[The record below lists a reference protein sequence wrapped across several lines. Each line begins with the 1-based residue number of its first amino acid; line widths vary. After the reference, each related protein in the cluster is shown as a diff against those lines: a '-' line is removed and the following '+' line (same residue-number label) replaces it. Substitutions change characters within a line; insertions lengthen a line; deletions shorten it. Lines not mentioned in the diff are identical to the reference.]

1 MRFRHE
7 RLRTC
12 TQCPRR
18 FYLSHVASRSARGV
32 STERRQ
38 ASITHQSWF
47 RSRHENAGVLT
58 MSGKSQN
65 AALKKWV
72 ADWADILEPDDVYWC
87 DGSEQ
92 EYNDLCEDLVLAGTF
107 TKLNDAKRPNSYWAH
122 SDPGDVARV
131 EDRTFICSTNK
142 VDAGPNNN
150 WREPSEMR
158 ADMMALYKGA
168 MRGRMMYVV
177 PFSMGPLG
185 SPIAHIG
192 VQLTD
197 SAYVAVNMRIMTRM
211 GQGALDVLGN
221 NQWVPC
227 VHSVGAPL
235 APGQQDSPWPCNPD
249 NKYIVHFPET
259 REIWSFGSGYGGN
272 ALLGKKCFAL
282 RIASV
287 MARDDGWLA
296 EHMLILKLTNPQGEF
311 KYIAAAFPSAC
322 GKTNLAMLVPTIP
335 GWKAETIG
343 DDICWMKYGPDGQ
356 LYAINPEA
364 GFFGVAPFTSDETNI
379 NAMHTMTKN
388 SIFTNTALT
397 ADGDVWWEGMT
408 KETPA
413 GITDWKNN
421 AWTSA
426 NEAPAAHPNARF
438 TAPAS
443 QCPSIAPEWQ
453 DPKGVPISAILFGGR
468 RRTTVPL
475 VTQAFDW
482 NHGVFLGSIMASE
495 TTAAAGGAVGKL
507 RFDPMA
513 MLPFCGYNMADY
525 FKHWLQVGTKT
536 DASKLPQI
544 FFVNWFRRDEDGR
557 FMWPGYGEN
566 SRVLK
571 WVFERLNGTAQ
582 ADKTAI
588 GYLPSADSLD
598 TNGMNINTADLQAIT
613 SVDVDGW
620 REAVPQIRDH
630 YAAFGDRLPNE
641 LATALD
647 ALESSLA

>member
-1 MRFRHE
+1 
-7 RLRTC
+7 
-12 TQCPRR
+12 
-18 FYLSHVASRSARGV
+18 
-32 STERRQ
+32 
-38 ASITHQSWF
+38 
-47 RSRHENAGVLT
+47 

-158 ADMMALYKGA
+158 ADMLALYKGA

-235 APGQQDSPWPCNPD
+235 APGQKDSAWPCNPD

-364 GFFGVAPFTSDETNI
+364 GFFGVAPFTSDETNV
-379 NAMHTMTKN
+379 NAMRTMTKN

-598 TNGMNINTADLQAIT
+598 TSGMQINEADLQAIT

-630 YAAFGDRLPNE
+630 YAAFGDRLPTE

-647 ALESSLA
+647 TLESSLS